1 MYRTKSGCQWRIL
14 PSEFA
19 PWQTVYFYFCK
30 WKSDGIF
37 EELMHHLRSIVR
49 KAYGKEESPS
59 IGLIDSRSVRT
70 SHHINSKEYVID
82 EGKKLKG
89 MKQHIVVDT
98 LGLPVVVKVHPANIY
113 DSVGAI
119 DTIWLMKY
127 NFHRMKKIISLWRIQ
142 RNFGR

>member
-1 MYRTKSGCQWRIL
+1 ML
-14 PSEFA
+14 PYEFT

-37 EELMHHLRSIVR
+37 EELMHNLSSIVR

-70 SHHINSKEYVID
+70 LAISNSKEYVID
-82 EGKKLKG
+82 GGKKLKG
-89 MKQHIVVDT
+89 RKQHIVVDT
-98 LGLPVVVKVHPANIY
+98 LGLPVVVKVHPANIH

-119 DTIWLMKY
+119 DTIGLMRY
-127 NFHRMKKIISLWRIQ
+127 NFHRMKKIIAD
-142 RNFGR
+142 GGY